1 MKVKSMKESRKINQ
15 SELIRLCGLGI
26 DAISKHTP
34 GVSNEYTKYA
44 LIDKFDDCENPR
56 LYTILQI
63 IPVNHKMVAVHET
76 YSEDIVCLALIEFDT
91 GVREIVPVQ
100 CGTDGLFMISNTCKG
115 YVGIDF
121 K

>member
-26 DAISKHTP
+26 DALSKHIP
-34 GVSNEYTKYA
+34 GVSNEYTKYG
-44 LIDKFDDCENPR
+44 LIDKFDDCEIPR

-91 GVREIVPVQ
+91 GVRDIVPVQ
-100 CGTDGLFMISNTCKG
+100 CGIDGIFMIANTCKG

>member
-1 MKVKSMKESRKINQ
+1 MKLR
-15 SELIRLCGLGI
+15 
-26 DAISKHTP
+26 
-34 GVSNEYTKYA
+34 YT
-44 LIDKFDDCENPR
+44 DCNKFYQYGFGENR
-56 LYTILQI
+56 HYTIVQI

-100 CGTDGLFMISNTCKG
+100 CGTDGLFMISNTFKG